1 LPILHIAVL
10 AVVQGVTEFLP
21 VSSSGHL
28 VLVPWVT
35 GWPDQGLLMD
45 VAVHVGTLG
54 AVMLYLYRDIGG
66 MLAGLGR
73 QLRGRRDPGARL
85 FWLLVLA
92 TIPVVAAGYGLNR
105 YLPGGIRGVEVI
117 GWATLGFGL
126 ALWVADHLGMTV
138 RRIEHLRVSDALIIG
153 VSQVLA
159 LIPGTSRSG
168 ITMTAARLMGME
180 RPSAARFSML
190 MSIPTI
196 IAAGVLK
203 GWELYQTGDLTLAA
217 DVVVAAGL
225 SLVAALIAIAL
236 MMAWLRRASFT
247 PFVIYRVVLG
257 GVILAYAYGL
267 IG

>member
-1 LPILHIAVL
+1 M
-10 AVVQGVTEFLP
+10 
-21 VSSSGHL
+21 SSSGHL

-35 GWPDQGLLMD
+35 GWSDQGLLMD

-203 GWELYQTGDLTLAA
+203 GWELYQTGNLKLAA
-217 DVVVAAGL
+217 DVVLAAGL

-236 MMAWLRRASFT
+236 MMAWLKRSGFG
-247 PFVIYRVVLG
+247 PFVIYRVALG

>member
-1 LPILHIAVL
+1 M
-10 AVVQGVTEFLP
+10 
-21 VSSSGHL
+21 SSSGHL

-35 GWPDQGLLMD
+35 GWSDQGLLMD

-54 AVMLYLYRDIGG
+54 AVMLYFYRDIGG

-153 VSQVLA
+153 ISQVLA

-203 GWELYQTGDLTLAA
+203 GWELYQTGNLKLAA
-217 DVVVAAGL
+217 DVVLAAGL

-236 MMAWLRRASFT
+236 MMAWLKRSGFG
-247 PFVIYRVVLG
+247 PFVIYRVALG

>member
-1 LPILHIAVL
+1 M
-10 AVVQGVTEFLP
+10 
-21 VSSSGHL
+21 SSSGHL

-35 GWPDQGLLMD
+35 GWSDQGLLMD

-54 AVMLYLYRDIGG
+54 AVMLYFYRDIGG

-126 ALWVADHLGMTV
+126 VLWVADHLGMTV

-203 GWELYQTGDLTLAA
+203 GWELYQTGNLKLAA
-217 DVVVAAGL
+217 DVVLAAGL

-236 MMAWLRRASFT
+236 MMAWLKRSGFG
-247 PFVIYRVVLG
+247 PFVIYRVALG

>member
-1 LPILHIAVL
+1 M
-10 AVVQGVTEFLP
+10 
-21 VSSSGHL
+21 SSSGHL

-35 GWPDQGLLMD
+35 GWSDQGLLMD

-54 AVMLYLYRDIGG
+54 AVMLYFYRDIGG

-203 GWELYQTGDLTLAA
+203 GWELYQTGNLKLAA
-217 DVVVAAGL
+217 DVVLAAGL

-236 MMAWLRRASFT
+236 MMAWLKRSGFG
-247 PFVIYRVVLG
+247 PFVIYRVALG

>member
-1 LPILHIAVL
+1 M
-10 AVVQGVTEFLP
+10 
-21 VSSSGHL
+21 SSSGHL

-35 GWPDQGLLMD
+35 GWSDQGLLMD

-153 VSQVLA
+153 ISQVLA

-203 GWELYQTGDLTLAA
+203 GWELYQTGNLKLAA
-217 DVVVAAGL
+217 DVVLAAGL

-236 MMAWLRRASFT
+236 MMAWLKRSGFG
-247 PFVIYRVVLG
+247 PFVIYRVALG